1 MMNKKTISIAVVLGL
16 VIGGASFFSGRIVQH
31 KASFKQIELDYKH
44 LDALNAAAS
53 YNIHADI
60 IAAMNEKKYEKA
72 LCLANLV
79 ASSKVNDVRQCLADA
94 SCLAA
99 VGHEINKISPELSK
113 NGALRIRYYKGGES
127 C

>member
-1 MMNKKTISIAVVLGL
+1 MNKKTIAISVVLVL
-16 VIGGASFFSGRIVQH
+16 VIGGASFFAGRMVQH
-31 KASFKQIELDYKH
+31 RASFQQVQLNYQH

-53 YNIHADI
+53 YNMHADI
-60 IAAMNEKKYEKA
+60 ITAMNEKRYEKA
-72 LCLANLV
+72 LCLASLV

-94 SCLAA
+94 PCVAA
-99 VGHEINKISPELSK
+99 VGDEINKISPELFK